1 MICKKL
7 ALSFGFLFLMG
18 MFLGCNDDDGQLNC
32 NPQYTV
38 SAVVN
43 IALPLYSNV
52 ETRGWTYVD
61 GEGTGTKGIILVKT
75 TNGTYKA
82 YDRNAPH
89 ICPTANSRLEVIDDI
104 KIHCPQDGAEWILL
118 TGQPIAVADRTP
130 RTYAAVRNG
139 NIVTIYNQ

>member
-1 MICKKL
+1 MICNKL
-7 ALSFGFLFLMG
+7 ALRFGFLFLMG
-18 MFLGCNDDDGQLNC
+18 IFLGCNDDDGQLNC

-38 SAVVN
+38 FAVVN
-43 IALPLYSNV
+43 IGLPLYSNI

-89 ICPTANSRLEVIDDI
+89 ICPTTNSRLEVIDDI
-104 KIHCPQDGAEWILL
+104 KIHCPEDGAEWILL

>member
-1 MICKKL
+1 MIGKKL
-7 ALSFGFLFLMG
+7 ALSCVFLFFVG
-18 MFLGCNDDDGQLNC
+18 MFLGCQDDDGQLNC

-38 SAVVN
+38 SASVN
-43 IALPLYSNV
+43 VLMPLYSNV
-52 ETRGWTYVD
+52 ESLGWTYVD

-89 ICPTANSRLEVIDDI
+89 ICPNENSRLEVVEGI
-104 KIHCPQDGAEWILL
+104 KIRCPHDGAEWILL

-130 RTYAAVRNG
+130 RTYVAVRNG

>member
-18 MFLGCNDDDGQLNC
+18 TFLGCNDDDGQLNC

-89 ICPTANSRLEVIDDI
+89 ICPTASSRLEVIEDI
-104 KIHCPQDGAEWILL
+104 KIHCPEDGAEWILL

>member
-18 MFLGCNDDDGQLNC
+18 IFLGCNDDDGQLNC

-43 IALPLYSNV
+43 IGLPLYSNI

-89 ICPTANSRLEVIDDI
+89 ICPTANSRLEVIEDI
-104 KIHCPQDGAEWILL
+104 KIHCPEDGAEWILL

>member
-89 ICPTANSRLEVIDDI
+89 ICPTASSRLEVIEDI
-104 KIHCPQDGAEWILL
+104 KIHCPEDGAEWILL

>member
-7 ALSFGFLFLMG
+7 ALRFGFLFLMG

-89 ICPTANSRLEVIDDI
+89 ICPTANSRLEVIEDI

>member
-7 ALSFGFLFLMG
+7 ALSFGFLFLIG
-18 MFLGCNDDDGQLNC
+18 IFLGCNDDDGQLNC

-89 ICPTANSRLEVIDDI
+89 ICPTANSRLEVIEDI